1 MKSSEP
7 ALIIREM
14 LDSIKSIRTLKLNI
28 NAIERETKNYN
39 VVSSEIK
46 LQVNPRKL
54 YFINRKKKLEILFIQ
69 GQNSNKALVKSGV
82 VPNISL
88 DPTGNIM
95 RKNQHYTINE
105 IGFDAVAKAVSLT
118 LAKDKEGVKNFLY
131 KGKVKKLTYNCYL
144 IQYENANFGYTDYTV
159 GPNETVTSIS
169 YKLRVNDYLIRNKND
184 LLNDFGY
191 LKTGTKLRVPTLY
204 CKKAV
209 IFVDEK
215 TMVPISASLYDDEG
229 LFESYEFPLIEIN
242 ALIKDEEFTKNYKG
256 YGFN

>member
-1 MKSSEP
+1 
-7 ALIIREM
+7 M
-14 LDSIKSIRTLKLNI
+14 LDSIKSIRTLKLHI
-28 NAIERETKNYN
+28 NAIEREVKNFN
-39 VVSSEIK
+39 AVSSEIK

-54 YFINRKKKLEILFIQ
+54 YFVNRKKKLEILFIQ
-69 GQNSNKALVKSGV
+69 GQNNNKALVKSGM

-88 DPTGNIM
+88 DPNGNIM

-105 IGFDAVAKAVSLT
+105 IGFEAIARAVNLT
-118 LAKDKEGVKNFLY
+118 ISKDKDGAKNFLY
-131 KGKVKKLTYNCYL
+131 LGKVKKFTHNCYL
-144 IQYENANFGYTDYTV
+144 IQYENAGYGYTDYTV
-159 GPNETVTSIS
+159 GANETVTSIA

-191 LKTGTKLRVPTLY
+191 IKAGTKLKVPTLY

-215 TMVPISASLYDDEG
+215 MLLPISASLYDDEG
-229 LFESYEFPLIEIN
+229 LFESYEFPLMDVN
-242 ALIKDEEFTKNYKG
+242 PLIKEEEFTKNYKG